1 MQAKCSKK
9 PHSQKSISYRDYS
22 MLLLA
27 DFDKSI
33 HLVIP
38 YDLDKPIL
46 DLTKPELIP
55 RTFNLYFLIEHFR
68 ILPRKTLEY
77 EFDV

>member
-9 PHSQKSISYRDYS
+9 PHSQKSIYS